1 MPSTTRR
8 PSATS
13 DRRAAVEAAVI
24 AATERLLAGGVSFTE
39 LAVGRIA
46 AEAGISRPTF
56 YLYFRDKSDLLLRM
70 TETLGASAFEIT
82 EDIPIE
88 LESIT
93 RVLAQTIAF
102 YRERAHLLAAVTE
115 VAAYEPAVRQAW
127 DAVLERF
134 VARAADWLRAEKE
147 AGRTAPDLDPHTAAE
162 VTVWGGIR
170 VITRQV
176 TTRGPETDELV
187 ARELAANQYYGAYR
201 RPGDQR

>member
-13 DRRAAVEAAVI
+13 DRRAAVETAVI

-39 LAVGRIA
+39 LGVGRIA

-70 TETLGASAFEIT
+70 TETLGESAFEIT

-88 LESIT
+88 LEAIT
-93 RVLAQTIAF
+93 RVLARTITF

-115 VAAYEPAVRQAW
+115 VAGYEPAVREAW

-134 VARAADWLRAEKE
+134 TARAAGWLRAERQ
-147 AGRTAPDLDPHTAAE
+147 AGRTAADLDPDTAAE
-162 VTVWGGIR
+162 IIVWGGIR
-170 VITRQV
+170 VIVQQV
-176 TTRGPETDELV
+176 TTRGPETDEKV
-187 ARELAANQYYGAYR
+187 ARELAANQFFGAYR
-201 RPGDQR
+201 RPGA